1 MGDLGS
7 TRVFGHAG
15 GRIVRVGMR
24 RRPMKDLFHWMVT
37 GSWTRLV
44 LVYCLVYLATQALFG
59 VAHFQLGPA
68 EAGRG
73 SVTGYLLS
81 LASGSAP
88 GEGAP
93 DPRAVAASAV
103 SGIEVFVRWLELAVG
118 SGMIFA
124 KFSLVRAR
132 VLFSRVAVVT
142 PYQGGLALAFRM
154 ANERASHMMDAK
166 VQAMLVW
173 DEPGEGEAV
182 RRAHDLALARGGSAL
197 FAHAW
202 TAIHPIDRASPL
214 FGHSAETLAGREAEV
229 IVTLSGFD
237 EGLIRTMHA
246 RHVYPAGRIRW
257 NAQFREIVTLL
268 PNGVRAVDYRK
279 FHDVTPVAEGVGDE
293 RTPRRARPHA

>member
-1 MGDLGS
+1 
-7 TRVFGHAG
+7 
-15 GRIVRVGMR
+15 MR

-37 GSWTRLV
+37 GSWTRLIV
-44 LVYCLVYLATQALFG
+44 VYCLVYFTTQALFG
-59 VAHFQLGPA
+59 VAHFLLGPGQP
-68 EAGRG
+68 GRAA
-73 SVTGYLLS
+73 VTGYLLS
-81 LASGSAP
+81 LAWGAQP
-88 GEGAP
+88 AEGAP
-93 DPRAVAASAV
+93 ELRAVAASAV
-103 SGIEVFVRWLELAVG
+103 ASVEVFLRWLELAVG
-118 SGMIFA
+118 SGLIFA

-142 PYQGGLALAFRM
+142 PYQAGQALAFRM

-173 DEPGEGEAV
+173 NEPGEGGETV

-214 FGHSAETLAGREAEV
+214 WGQSAETLGAREAEV

-279 FHDVTPVAEGVGDE
+279 FHDVTPLPDGREAE